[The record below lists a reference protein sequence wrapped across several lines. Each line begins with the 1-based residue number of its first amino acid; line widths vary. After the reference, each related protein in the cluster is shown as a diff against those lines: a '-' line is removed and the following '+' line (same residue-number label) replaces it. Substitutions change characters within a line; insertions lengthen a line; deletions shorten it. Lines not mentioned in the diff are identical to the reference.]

1 MYFIE
6 VDNLVLKFERRP
18 IFNAWHEYD
27 FCETIEKIFVFIH
40 THGWMIVIFSCI
52 NSMFIPIIPN

>member
-1 MYFIE
+1 MYIIE

-18 IFNAWHEYD
+18 IFNACHEYD

-40 THGWMIVIFSCI
+40 TWLDDCYFFMY
-52 NSMFIPIIPN
+52 